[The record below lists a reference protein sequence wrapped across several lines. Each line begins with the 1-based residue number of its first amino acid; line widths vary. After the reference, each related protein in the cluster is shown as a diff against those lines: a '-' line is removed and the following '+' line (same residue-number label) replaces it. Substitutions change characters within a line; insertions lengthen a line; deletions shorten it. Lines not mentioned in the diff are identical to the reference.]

1 MTGRTLSFITMLNQP
16 LRKKSNLLL
25 ILNTAIIADFKRF
38 FKSLKHI
45 NSHII
50 ALFPPSSAHS
60 FVDKI
65 A

>member
-25 ILNTAIIADFKRF
+25 ILNTAIIADFKGFR
-38 FKSLKHI
+38 HV